1 MRRPIGLDVWQM
13 ARQVVNAAAEA
24 GADWVKFQTFN
35 ADRRCAGMKSWGRS
49 LKSTMKRMN

>member
-1 MRRPIGLDVWQM
+1 MLNREIVGETHASP
-13 ARQVVNAAAEA
+13 
-24 GADWVKFQTFN
+24 DWVKFQTFN